1 MSIETYS
8 DQNDTP
14 VTPAQMTSE
23 GSILQGGGT
32 IQEEDI
38 SDTLNG
44 SPLSKNPQRMTAD
57 SKYTIERNLVNSKDN
72 MSANDGDTESNIDGT
87 VTSTNVNPQR
97 QLS

>member
-14 VTPAQMTSE
+14 PAQMTSE
-23 GSILQGGGT
+23 GSIMRGGGA

-44 SPLSKNPQRMTAD
+44 SPLSKHP
-57 SKYTIERNLVNSKDN
+57 
-72 MSANDGDTESNIDGT
+72 
-87 VTSTNVNPQR
+87 
-97 QLS
+97 

>member
-1 MSIETYS
+1 
-8 DQNDTP
+8 
-14 VTPAQMTSE
+14 
-23 GSILQGGGT
+23 
-32 IQEEDI
+32 
-38 SDTLNG
+38 
-44 SPLSKNPQRMTAD
+44 MTAD

>member
-8 DQNDTP
+8 DQNETP
-14 VTPAQMTSE
+14 LAQETSEE

-44 SPLSKNPQRMTAD
+44 SPLSKHPQRMTAD
-57 SKYTIERNLVNSKDN
+57 SKFTIER
-72 MSANDGDTESNIDGT
+72 
-87 VTSTNVNPQR
+87 
-97 QLS
+97 